1 MARRR
6 ARVLGM
12 IMAGG
17 KGERLHPLTRER
29 SKPSVPFGARYR
41 IIDFV
46 LSNFV
51 NSEMPSLY
59 VLVQYKSQSLIEH
72 LRLSWRTSGMLPD
85 YFVTVVPPQM
95 RFGPAWYRGTAD
107 AVLQNLNVVEDFNA
121 DVVAIFGADH
131 IYRMN
136 VTNMIEFHE
145 VKRAHVTVA
154 AIPVPKAQASE
165 FGVIEAAPDGRII
178 GFHEK
183 SANPPTIPG
192 DPTRCYASMGNY
204 VFSTRSLLRELY
216 DDAANPASSHDFG
229 RDILPSLVGRAEIFA
244 YDFQTN
250 KIPGEPAGAS
260 AYWRDVGTIDAY
272 YEANID
278 LRAVSPALN
287 LYNREWPLRT
297 VSYPEAPAKF
307 TFDDEDRRGQAIDT
321 VVSSACILSGGTVR
335 NSVLFRGVRVHSGA
349 LVEDSVILDNCDIG
363 RRAKIRRAILD
374 KNVRIPAGAEIG
386 YDRENDRRYHH
397 VTESGIV
404 VVAGN
409 RSSVDVS
416 TLFV

>member
-1 MARRR
+1 M
-6 ARVLGM
+6 LKNQF
-12 IMAGG
+12 II
-17 KGERLHPLTRER
+17 P
-29 SKPSVPFGARYR
+29 VPA
-41 IIDFV
+41 
-46 LSNFV
+46 
-51 NSEMPSLY
+51 
-59 VLVQYKSQSLIEH
+59 
-72 LRLSWRTSGMLPD
+72 
-85 YFVTVVPPQM
+85 QM
-95 RFGPAWYRGTAD
+95 RTPEETWYQGTAD
-107 AVLQNLNVVEDFNA
+107 AIYQNINLIEQA
-121 DVVAIFGADH
+121 DPHVVAIFGADH

-154 AIPVPKAQASE
+154 AIPVPRSQASE

-183 SANPPTIPG
+183 SQNPPTIPG
-192 DPTRCYASMGNY
+192 DPSRCYASMGNY

-250 KIPGEPAGAS
+250 KIPGEPDGAS

-297 VSYPEAPAKF
+297 VSYPDAPAKF

-335 NSVLFRGVRVHSGA
+335 NSVLVPGRSRA
-349 LVEDSVILDNCDIG
+349 LRRAG
-363 RRAKIRRAILD
+363 RRFGDSRQLRHRAARQSPARDSRQERPHSRR
-374 KNVRIPAGAEIG
+374 RG
-386 YDRENDRRYHH
+386 DRLRPGERPPLPSRHRERHRSGRRQP
-397 VTESGIV
+397 VFG
-404 VVAGN
+404 GC
-409 RSSVDVS
+409 VDAVC
-416 TLFV
+416 LANP